1 MDTNSMNIQEI
12 AKAERTEALIAQL
25 IRIWKDSVRASHHFL
40 TEDDICHLTPQAEG
54 ALRFIDTL
62 LIAYETENP
71 VGFMGIQAQ
80 KIEMLFLSPACF
92 GQGLGKRLVRL
103 AFDKWDVRYVDVNE
117 QNEGPEDSTSAWA
130 SKYSSGTNWIAKGI
144 RFLFWKW
151 NFSL

>member
-62 LIAYETENP
+62 LVAYETENP

-117 QNEGPEDSTSAWA
+117 QNEGARGFYERMGFKVFKRNKLDSE
-130 SKYSSGTNWIAKGI
+130 GNPFPILEMG
-144 RFLFWKW
+144 R
-151 NFSL
+151 

>member
-1 MDTNSMNIQEI
+1 MYIQEI

-62 LIAYETENP
+62 LVAYETENP

-80 KIEMLFLSPACF
+80 KIASPSINGMSA
-92 GQGLGKRLVRL
+92 
-103 AFDKWDVRYVDVNE
+103 
-117 QNEGPEDSTSAWA
+117 TSM
-130 SKYSSGTNWIAKGI
+130 
-144 RFLFWKW
+144 
-151 NFSL
+151 

>member
-1 MDTNSMNIQEI
+1 MMNIAVIDKDKRGQMLIGELLKI
-12 AKAERTEALIAQL
+12 WEA
-25 IRIWKDSVRASHHFL
+25 SVRASHHFL

-117 QNEGPEDSTSAWA
+117 QNEGARGFYERMGFKVFKRNELDSE
-130 SKYSSGTNWIAKGI
+130 GNPFPI
-144 RFLFWKW
+144 LEME
-151 NFSL
+151 L